1 MKKVKL
7 NMKKQLI
14 LLPALA
20 LSLGMTSC
28 SDWLE
33 MPSYTSADTET
44 VFANEA
50 TADAYVLGCYR
61 GIIPTDMIYQLAEGE
76 TVSHPSEDGSTNNS
90 KYNLANW
97 FYGSGSPDWT
107 TTTLFNEEYGA
118 IESANIG
125 IKRLKAMPE
134 TAKRNSML
142 GEVLGLRAF
151 AYLNLISIYGDVPAI
166 WEPLEDMDANDE
178 NTFYPKRT
186 SRDVIYDQII
196 KDLQEAVGYLPWF
209 SESGYV
215 TTERLTK
222 QGALALLART
232 ALYAGG
238 YSLRWNLETNDPA
251 TLKVERRSDKARV
264 RELYQIASDAC
275 KEIIGHGENSL
286 IQAKNDMSGFQYMWY
301 NFCQRNFTSINNEMI
316 FSLAQYGSTTNS
328 KWGVYAHPGTRGGL
342 FGSRKAVIS
351 ILPTY
356 YLSFKPEDT
365 RRDVTC
371 TSYSIY
377 FLEKGKADDTWVD
390 VGTTYSCI
398 MSGKFRISWC
408 VAPAPDATKRNLN
421 IPIISYP
428 DVLLMYAEAQNF
440 LNGGPTGEAVSALK
454 QIRDRAGIGSLDIP
468 SSKEAFDDA
477 LAQERKWELGGQL
490 FLRTDL
496 IRMGR
501 ISKEIRATQQ
511 AMKDLSDRK
520 GEYADV
526 PVYRL
531 YKFHKDAQEYGDKFL
546 ALEYIELTDAQEIAI
561 ATNVPNEVKVKDD
574 KGKDVVDKK
583 ATQQLYD
590 AYQAELLD
598 IVRAH
603 GMKVS
608 EGDKWYP
615 CNMFQAYT
623 STFNGK
629 ARKAVGFGG
638 GFNAL
643 QIGKILYQNPTG
655 SFENGGKYPN
665 WIAAPDGSDGIYYGY
680 KENFSELL
688 PLADK
693 SSGHP
698 LVDNPNLTQLPGYTS
713 SK

>member
-1 MKKVKL
+1 MRKIKF
-7 NMKKQLI
+7 NIKKQLI
-14 LLPALA
+14 LLSAIA
-20 LSLGMTSC
+20 LSFGTTSC

-33 MPSYTSADTET
+33 MPSSTSADSES
-44 VFANEA
+44 VFVSEA
-50 TADAYVLGCYR
+50 TANAYVQGCYR
-61 GIIPTDMIYQLAEGE
+61 GIIPTDMFYQLAEGE
-76 TVSHPSEDGSTNNS
+76 TISHPSEDGTTNNS

-97 FYGSGSPDWT
+97 FYGTNSPDWT

-125 IKRLKAMPE
+125 IKRLKGMPE

-166 WEPLEDMDANDE
+166 WEPLEDMDSKDE
-178 NTFYPKRT
+178 NTFYPKRA

-196 KDLQEAVGYLPWF
+196 ADLQDAVDYLPWF
-209 SESGYV
+209 SESGYT

-251 TLKVERRSDKARV
+251 TLKVERRGDAARV
-264 RELYQIASDAC
+264 REFYQIASDAC
-275 KEIIGHGENSL
+275 KAIVEHGENSL
-286 IQAKNDMSGFQYMWY
+286 VQEKSDMSGFQSMWY
-301 NFCQRNFTSINNEMI
+301 NFCQRNLSSINNEMI
-316 FSLAQYGSTTNS
+316 FSLAQYGTTTNS

-342 FGSRKAVIS
+342 FGSRKAMIS

-356 YLSFKPEDT
+356 YLSFNPADT

-377 FLEKGKADDTWVD
+377 FLEAGKADDTWVD

-408 VAPAPDATKRNLN
+408 VPPAPEATQRNLN

-428 DVLLMYAEAQNF
+428 DVLLMYAEAQNY
-440 LNGGPTGEAVSALK
+440 LNGGPTGEATSALK
-454 QIRDRAGIGSLDIP
+454 QIRDRAGIGSLEIP
-468 SSKEAFDDA
+468 TSQEKFDDA

-501 ISKEIRATQQ
+501 IAKEIKATQQ
-511 AMKDLSDRK
+511 GMKDLSDRR
-520 GEYADV
+520 GEYANV
-526 PVYRL
+526 PIYRL
-531 YKFHKDAQEYGDKFL
+531 YKFHKDGQEYGDKFL
-546 ALEYIELTDAQEIAI
+546 ALDYVELTNEQEIDI
-561 ATNVPNEVKVKDD
+561 VKDIPDEVKKKDD
-574 KGKDVVDKK
+574 KGKDVVDKV
-583 ATQQLYD
+583 ATKKLYD
-590 AYQAELLD
+590 AFQLKVLN

-603 GMKVS
+603 GIKV
-608 EGDKWYP
+608 EDGDKWYP

-629 ARKAVGFGG
+629 ARKSVGFGA

-643 QIGKILYQNPTG
+643 QIGKILYQKATG
-655 SFENGGKYPN
+655 SFENKGVYPD

-680 KENFSELL
+680 RENFSELL

-693 SSGHP
+693 TSGHP
-698 LVDNPNLTQLPGYTS
+698 LVDNPNLTQLPGYNG